1 MHGRN
6 ECFCCRATLDELLA
20 DDVMELVLRTA
31 GYERHEFR
39 EMLADMAE
47 TWSPLNGCYG
57 EESP

>member
-31 GYERHEFR
+31 GYERHGFR
-39 EMLADMAE
+39 EMLTDMAE
-47 TWSPLNGCYG
+47 TWSQWMLR
-57 EESP
+57 